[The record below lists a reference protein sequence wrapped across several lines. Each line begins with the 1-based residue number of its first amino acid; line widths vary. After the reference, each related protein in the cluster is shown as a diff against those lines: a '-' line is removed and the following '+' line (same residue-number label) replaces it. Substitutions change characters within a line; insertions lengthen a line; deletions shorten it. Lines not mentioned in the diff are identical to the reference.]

1 MKTRRSKH
9 KGKKGNAGNAKT
21 VGKQIKTSGK
31 KAKMKE
37 KQAKKPAGSKQTDNV
52 IAKGPEERFNAV
64 WPWMVSRV
72 CAFCMLCLC
81 AVSVQKV
88 YLYGIVFHGVYFR
101 ACICIY
107 QYLCLCLFL
116 PLWVSICIFC

>member
-81 AVSVQKV
+81 AVSLQKSVFLRNCLSRCLFSRV
-88 YLYGIVFHGVYFR
+88 YLHLSIFVPMFVFTIV
-101 ACICIY
+101 
-107 QYLCLCLFL
+107 
-116 PLWVSICIFC
+116 S

>member
-81 AVSVQKV
+81 AVSRVADPVFLHGSGSGFQISLDPDPGPISAQILEQKKKT
-88 YLYGIVFHGVYFR
+88 
-101 ACICIY
+101 
-107 QYLCLCLFL
+107 
-116 PLWVSICIFC
+116 